1 MQRKP
6 VVLILTSS
14 REYGNAAENVAAVIR
29 ALGTHNAVVL
39 GEDKYG
45 VGVSLGKAGA
55 FLSERDEHGLPVGE
69 RVSSKGSV
77 RGRGFRRGP
86 LAARRNTRIA
96 NAVKRYAPDLVLTL
110 TPYAQ
115 AAFSEAKRRKNF
127 SVPGVHV
134 VTSFVLP
141 NANFTADAADAYI
154 VENAD
159 VKAALVKR
167 GIPPRSVMIMGL
179 PYDSRRITPI
189 EMEDGK
195 QELGLPRTPTVFVNA
210 DGKKDAVELLGLL
223 VDQGNIIN
231 VACCAADIKRLA
243 ALRAKADGAETRSN
257 VAIVTRRELFD
268 EYMLMSDIV
277 VTRYDPS
284 LIYKCFKAGKPVVAY
299 GKTSEERK
307 NLEYLAE
314 RKLIMLAHS
323 DIDVVA
329 LIYKLMQ
336 TDTAAEF
343 VANGLERTEM
353 STLENTVGYLTS
365 FVGG

>member
-6 VVLILTSS
+6 VVLILTSQS
-14 REYGNAAENVAAVIR
+14 EYGRAAENVAAAVR

-39 GEDKYG
+39 GADKYG
-45 VGVSLGKAGA
+45 VGVGLGRAGA
-55 FLSERDEHGLPVGE
+55 WLSALDEKGLPADE
-69 RVSSKGSV
+69 KVSSKGSV
-77 RGRGFRRGP
+77 RGRGLRRGP
-86 LAARRNTRIA
+86 LARRRNTRIA
-96 NAVKRYAPDLVLTL
+96 NAVKRYAPELVLTL

-115 AAFSEAKRRKNF
+115 AAFAEAKRRRSF
-127 SVPGVHV
+127 TVPCVHV

-141 NANFTADAADAYI
+141 EANFTADAADSYI

-179 PYDSRRITPI
+179 PYDARVITAA
-189 EMEDGK
+189 EMEEGK

-210 DGKKDAVELLGLL
+210 DGKKDAAELLGLL
-223 VDQGNIIN
+223 VDQGSIIN

-257 VAIVTRRELFD
+257 VAIVTRKELFD
-268 EYMLMSDIV
+268 DYMLMSDMVIS
-277 VTRYDPS
+277 RYDPS
-284 LIYKCFKAGKPVVAY
+284 LIYKCFKAGKPVIAY
-299 GKTSEERK
+299 GKTEEEK
-307 NLEYLAE
+307 ANLEYLAE

-343 VANGLERTEM
+343 VENGRERTEM
-353 STLENTVGYLTS
+353 SSLENTVGYLTS